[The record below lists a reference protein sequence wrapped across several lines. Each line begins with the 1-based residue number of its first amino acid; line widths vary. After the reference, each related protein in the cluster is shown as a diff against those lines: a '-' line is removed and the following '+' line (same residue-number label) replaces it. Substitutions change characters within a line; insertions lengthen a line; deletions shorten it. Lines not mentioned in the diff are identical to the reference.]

1 MNVHPK
7 SASAPSSDPRSG
19 TPRQPAGHE
28 EPARRDP
35 PGPGRDRP
43 DHDDGKRSPHPDR
56 QSPPRKDDPP
66 RTPDGGRERKAVRH
80 AAAGIGA
87 ALALALFAFLPT
99 APSFAAD
106 AQNADET
113 DSAHPVT
120 DTWITG
126 KVKAELATTD
136 GVHSLDIGVTT
147 VNGVVTLTGVQPTDL
162 AVKKAIAAA
171 KSVKG
176 VKAVDAAGL
185 KTK

>member
-7 SASAPSSDPRSG
+7 SASAPSPDRSG
-19 TPRQPAGHE
+19 TSRQPAGHG

-43 DHDDGKRSPHPDR
+43 DHDDGKQPPLPDR
-56 QSPPRKDDPP
+56 QSPPRKNDPP
-66 RTPDGGRERKAVRH
+66 RTPDGGRERKAMRH
-80 AAAGIGA
+80 AAAGLGA
-87 ALALALFAFLPT
+87 ALALASFAFLPT
-99 APSFAAD
+99 APAFAAAD
-106 AQNADET
+106 AQNADEA
-113 DSAHPVT
+113 DSAQPVT

-147 VNGVVTLTGVQPTDL
+147 VNGVVTLTGVQPTEL